1 MENNT
6 YIIKKLN
13 IRNLISS
20 DTINEYFIKFNF
32 CDDVTSLNYTNKCA
46 SDD

>member
-1 MENNT
+1 MKNNT
-6 YIIKKLN
+6 YIIKNLN

-20 DTINEYFIKFNF
+20 DTINEYFIKFHF

-46 SDD
+46 TND